1 MNIPNNDQD
10 NSESVVA
17 GNPEYS
23 EPMEMDE
30 DNIGAS
36 ENEEED
42 TSDDNEVLNQE
53 MSEIL
58 DNIKTLS
65 KENINDPGIYKGT
78 KNFIK
83 MFKKHTGS
91 LQSFS
96 KLLNSIGH
104 EVTARK
110 QSGKKRTG
118 GSLIPVQKNSKS
130 CRVFK
135 HRGNGASTYGRKPVD
150 KEKRVEF
157 LITEDT
163 DDCFQSHTLPKQKHS
178 KKRQKHSLKQAV
190 EQNIPLAKKH

>member
-1 MNIPNNDQD
+1 
-10 NSESVVA
+10 
-17 GNPEYS
+17 
-23 EPMEMDE
+23 MDE

-110 QSGKKRTG
+110 QPGKKRTV
-118 GSLIPVQKNSKS
+118 GSLIPVQKKSKS
-130 CRVFK
+130 R
-135 HRGNGASTYGRKPVD
+135 R
-150 KEKRVEF
+150 
-157 LITEDT
+157 
-163 DDCFQSHTLPKQKHS
+163 
-178 KKRQKHSLKQAV
+178 
-190 EQNIPLAKKH
+190 